1 MGQRNKVN
9 QTVFKIGDKVR
20 HKPTNF
26 TGEIVEIRRDR
37 VLVTSGLLTLHPKIE
52 EIELIK

>member
-26 TGEIVEIRRDR
+26 SGEIVEIRRDR
-37 VLVTSGLLTLHPKIE
+37 VLVTSGLLTLHPKID